1 MDELRKHED
10 RFEKIQSDVGRLDAK
25 MDRVEQHLSE
35 LAKAVHVGYRKNSET
50 REPKVESPVASHTSN
65 ATHGHTGESMYPEQD
80 DVERDAAEPSNFLYL
95 KANAPVND
103 NVEETSA
110 GVSVHIDHTTAV
122 HRLFRWPL
130 IAALFEDRRIPKENY
145 VMEHEQRK
153 GLLRIYG
160 KGQGIDRYDGAQSG
174 VASSPMSTN
183 SSEDASQ
190 SPSTSSDDD
199 LWGYELGLPHTVDG
213 KFFNNEKDHPG
224 GLTISGTLQL
234 DRTTMHELLD
244 SYLTNLH
251 ILHPF
256 LDKTRLKRM
265 VEKIHRDYNSRVQ
278 ENSAHPPDSA
288 TYAQHPRPLK
298 RKHSND
304 DQPQETGNTAILN
317 RAPTEPKLPR
327 RMSTAVVL
335 LVMALGKMCL
345 HTKPLPGFAG
355 DVNKEGPSSSH
366 ATSPENH
373 TLSPS
378 TTVSSPMS
386 AGDIRNRTRHPT
398 SISETLSHGSSRR
411 GDRNI
416 DVIPGLGYFAKALE
430 ILGTLPGNDLQY
442 VQATLLAGIY
452 TAQLACVIESWTWIQ
467 QACRA
472 CYFLVVDPTFAK
484 EKDHKKV
491 DLIRFAYLTCLQ
503 LESDILAELDLR
515 PSGIHDI
522 DSEDKISL
530 PRGVVDDASDLKN
543 GSGLEDPIIAY
554 YSYQL
559 QLRKW
564 LNRWQKV
571 WYPAS
576 GSELLDQK
584 FKAVNDTFS
593 IYQRN
598 ACETSLSSFRL
609 LMRRSQSTLQL
620 HWNDWD
626 QPASD
631 INAARLRGKYY
642 GAVYIVHRPF
652 LYYALHHF
660 DESHLS
666 KEAMDSFKAFD
677 QNRTLAFNQDRPPPD
692 SNQQARQDWLIAQM
706 LLSCRVCVEAAK
718 RSTTAFD
725 GVLKS
730 KRLMVTNIFGTAHA

>member
-1 MDELRKHED
+1 MDELRKNED
-10 RFEKIQSDVGRLDAK
+10 RYEKLQSDFKHLDAK
-25 MDRVEQHLSE
+25 VDRVEQHLSDI
-35 LAKAVHVGYRKNSET
+35 AKAIHGNNRKDSET
-50 REPKVESPVASHTSN
+50 REPKVESPVVSHI
-65 ATHGHTGESMYPEQD
+65 ATQGNIGEPTYPEQD
-80 DVERDAAEPSNFLYL
+80 QAEPNLLYH
-95 KANAPVND
+95 KPNAPVND

-130 IAALFEDRRIPKENY
+130 IAALFADRRVPKENY
-145 VMEHEQRK
+145 VMDNEQRK

-160 KGQGIDRYDGAQSG
+160 KGQGVDRYDGALSG
-174 VASSPMSTN
+174 AASSPI
-183 SSEDASQ
+183 SSISGEDPSQ
-190 SPSTSSDDD
+190 SPSTSSEDD
-199 LWGYELGLPHTVDG
+199 LWGYELGYPHTIDG
-213 KFFNNEKDHPG
+213 RFFNNEKDHPG
-224 GLTISGTLQL
+224 GLTFNGTLKL
-234 DRTTMHELLD
+234 DRLTMHELLD
-244 SYLTNLH
+244 SYLANIH

-265 VEKIHRDYNSRVQ
+265 IEKVHRDYKSRDPD
-278 ENSAHPPDSA
+278 NSAHPPDPT
-288 TYAQHPRPLK
+288 TYTQQPRPLK

-304 DQPQETGNTAILN
+304 DQPQETGNTAIPN
-317 RAPTEPKLPR
+317 HAQAEPKLPR
-327 RMSTAVVL
+327 RVSTAVVL

-355 DVNKEGPSSSH
+355 DVSKEGPNSSH

-386 AGDIRNRTRHPT
+386 AGDIRGRARHPT
-398 SISETLSHGSSRR
+398 SISGILNHGSPRR

-416 DVIPGLGYFAKALE
+416 DVIPGLGYFAKAME

-442 VQATLLAGIY
+442 VQANLLAGIY

-467 QACRA
+467 HACRA

-484 EKDHKKV
+484 ERDHKKV

-522 DSEDKISL
+522 DAEDKISL
-530 PRGVVDDASDLKN
+530 PKGVVDDATDLKN
-543 GSGLEDPIIAY
+543 STGLEDPIIVY

-593 IYQRN
+593 IFQRN
-598 ACETSLSSFRL
+598 ACEASLSSFRDV
-609 LMRRSQSTLQL
+609 MQRMHSTLQL

-626 QPASD
+626 EPASD

-642 GAVYIVHRPF
+642 GAKYIVHRPF

-660 DESHLS
+660 DENHLS
-666 KEAMDSFKAFD
+666 KEAKDLFKGFD
-677 QNRTLAFNQDRPPPD
+677 QNRASAFAQDRPPPNSD
-692 SNQQARQDWLIAQM
+692 QQARQDWLVAQM
-706 LLSCRVCVEAAK
+706 LLSCRVCIEAAR
-718 RSTTAFD
+718 RSTTSFD